1 MLREMVGRNLP
12 RVKEVNQFLIREK
25 IYRHGPV
32 SRIGIAESLSLTLP
46 TITTNVNRML
56 SDGLI
61 HEMEDTESRKKL
73 GRHTML
79 VDIAPDSRHYL
90 GIEIRRGFRTAVIV
104 DLRGNVLAKAS
115 DFSRINRYEDALENA
130 ASLAKGIMDEKNL
143 DVSGISSVGICAPGL
158 VDRDAGVLISLLGY
172 VWKDKPIVR
181 DFSDLTGFSM
191 DRIVVDN
198 NVIARA
204 FGLSLF
210 NHDILKD
217 ADSFA
222 YMYVSTGIGCPLL
235 RDVSEHFGVVVG
247 EGEVGHMV
255 MNPDGPVCACGNRG
269 CLGAYAS
276 EQHILDS
283 SVRAVAEGKAPVLSG
298 LCGGKTDAVTME
310 MVMEAMEKGDPDIHD
325 MIEEAV
331 RYLGLAIANI
341 DNFVKPGC
349 VVIESRFFGYGEF
362 RDLLMKWIDRN
373 LYRMSSINSR
383 FVFRPYDQFSG
394 ARGAAAVAVK
404 NDFES
409 EMKYGE

>member
-1 MLREMVGRNLP
+1 MQRELIGRNLP

-25 IYRHGPV
+25 IYRCGPV
-32 SRIGIAESLSLTLP
+32 SRINVAESLGLTLP
-46 TITTNVNRML
+46 TITTNVNKML

-61 HEMEDTESRKKL
+61 HEIEDKGSRKKL

-79 VDIAPDSRHYL
+79 VDIAPESRLYL

-104 DLRGNVLAKAS
+104 DLRGKVLASAS
-115 DFSRINRYEDALENA
+115 DFRRINGYEDALANA
-130 ASLAKGIMDEKNL
+130 AGLAK
-143 DVSGISSVGICAPGL
+143 DVMAERNVGVPDISSVGICAPGL
-158 VDRDAGVLISLLGY
+158 VDTEAGVLISLLGY

-181 DFSDLTGFSM
+181 DFSGLTGFSS
-191 DRIVVDN
+191 DIIVVDN

-204 FGLSLF
+204 FGLSMF
-210 NHDILKD
+210 NHDVIKD

-255 MNPDGPVCACGNRG
+255 MNPDGPLCACGNQG
-269 CLGAYAS
+269 CLGAYSS
-276 EQHILDS
+276 ELSILEG
-283 SVRAVAEGKAPVLSG
+283 SVKAVKEGRAPVLKD
-298 LCGGKTDAVTME
+298 LCAGNTENITME
-310 MVMEAMEKGDPDIHD
+310 LVMEAMEKGDSDIHD
-325 MIEEAV
+325 MLEEAV

-349 VVIESRFFGYGEF
+349 VVIESRYFGYEEY
-362 RDLLMKWIDRN
+362 RALLMKWIDRN
-373 LYRMSSINSR
+373 LYRRSSINSR

-394 ARGAAAVAVK
+394 ARGAAALAVK
-404 NDFES
+404 NGLES
-409 EMKYGE
+409 EM

>member
-1 MLREMVGRNLP
+1 MQRELIGRNLP

-25 IYRHGPV
+25 IYRRGPV
-32 SRIGIAESLSLTLP
+32 SRIGIAESLGLTLP

-61 HEMEDTESRKKL
+61 HEIEDKGSRKKL

-79 VDIAPDSRHYL
+79 VDIAPESRLYL

-104 DLRGNVLAKAS
+104 DLRGKVLASAS
-115 DFSRINRYEDALENA
+115 DFRMINGYEDALANA
-130 ASLAKGIMDEKNL
+130 AGLAK
-143 DVSGISSVGICAPGL
+143 DVMAERNVGVPDISSVGICAPGL
-158 VDRDAGVLISLLGY
+158 VDTEAGVLISLLGY

-181 DFSDLTGFSM
+181 DFSGLTGFSS
-191 DRIVVDN
+191 DIIVVDN

-204 FGLSLF
+204 FGLSMF
-210 NHDILKD
+210 NHDLIKD

-255 MNPDGPVCACGNRG
+255 MNPDGPLCACGNQG
-269 CLGAYAS
+269 CLGAYSS
-276 EQHILDS
+276 ELSILEG
-283 SVRAVAEGKAPVLSG
+283 SVKAVKEGRAPVLKD
-298 LCGGKTDAVTME
+298 LCAGNTESITME
-310 MVMEAMEKGDPDIHD
+310 LVMEAMKKGDSDIHD
-325 MIEEAV
+325 MLEEAV

-349 VVIESRFFGYGEF
+349 VVIESRYFGYEEY
-362 RDLLMKWIDRN
+362 RALLMKWIDRN
-373 LYRMSSINSR
+373 LYCRSNINSR

-394 ARGAAAVAVK
+394 ARGAAALAVK
-404 NDFES
+404 NDLES
-409 EMKYGE
+409 EM

>member
-1 MLREMVGRNLP
+1 MQRELMGRNLP

-25 IYRHGPV
+25 IYRRGPV
-32 SRIGIAESLSLTLP
+32 SRIGIAESLGLTLP

-61 HEMEDTESRKKL
+61 HEIEDKESRKKL

-79 VDIAPDSRHYL
+79 VDIAPESRLYL

-104 DLRGNVLAKAS
+104 DLRGKVLASAS
-115 DFSRINRYEDALENA
+115 DFRMINGYEDALANA
-130 ASLAKGIMDEKNL
+130 AGLAK
-143 DVSGISSVGICAPGL
+143 DVMAERNVGVPDISSVGICAPGL
-158 VDRDAGVLISLLGY
+158 VDTEAGVLISLLGY

-181 DFSDLTGFSM
+181 DFSGLSGFSS
-191 DRIVVDN
+191 DIIVVDN

-204 FGLSLF
+204 FGLSMF
-210 NHDILKD
+210 NHDLIKD

-255 MNPDGPVCACGNRG
+255 MNPDGPLCACGNQG
-269 CLGAYAS
+269 CLGAYSS
-276 EQHILDS
+276 ELSILEG
-283 SVRAVAEGKAPVLSG
+283 SVKAVKEGRAPVLKD
-298 LCGGKTDAVTME
+298 LCAGNTENITME
-310 MVMEAMEKGDPDIHD
+310 LVMEAMEKGDSDIHD
-325 MIEEAV
+325 MLEEAV

-349 VVIESRFFGYGEF
+349 VVIESRYFGYEEY
-362 RDLLMKWIDRN
+362 RALLMKWIDRN
-373 LYRMSSINSR
+373 LYRRSSINSR

-394 ARGAAAVAVK
+394 ASGAAALAVK
-404 NDFES
+404 NDLES
-409 EMKYGE
+409 EM

>member
-1 MLREMVGRNLP
+1 MQRELIGRNLP

-25 IYRHGPV
+25 IYRRGPV
-32 SRIGIAESLSLTLP
+32 SRIGIAESLGLTLP

-61 HEMEDTESRKKL
+61 HEIEDKGSRKKL

-79 VDIAPDSRHYL
+79 VDIAPEARLYL

-104 DLRGNVLAKAS
+104 DLRGKVLASAS
-115 DFSRINRYEDALENA
+115 DFRRINGYEDALANA
-130 ASLAKGIMDEKNL
+130 AGLAK
-143 DVSGISSVGICAPGL
+143 DVMAERNVGVPDISSVGICAPGL
-158 VDRDAGVLISLLGY
+158 VDTEAGVLISLLGY

-181 DFSDLTGFSM
+181 DFSGLTGFSS
-191 DRIVVDN
+191 DIIVVDN

-204 FGLSLF
+204 FGLSMF
-210 NHDILKD
+210 NHDLIKD

-255 MNPDGPVCACGNRG
+255 MNPDGPLCACGNQG
-269 CLGAYAS
+269 CLGAYSS
-276 EQHILDS
+276 ELSILEG
-283 SVRAVAEGKAPVLSG
+283 SVKAVKEGRAPVLKD
-298 LCGGKTDAVTME
+298 LCAGNTENITME
-310 MVMEAMEKGDPDIHD
+310 LVMEAMEKGDSDIHD
-325 MIEEAV
+325 MLEEAV

-349 VVIESRFFGYGEF
+349 VVIESRYFGYEEY
-362 RDLLMKWIDRN
+362 RALLMKWIDRN
-373 LYRMSSINSR
+373 LYRRSSINSR

-394 ARGAAAVAVK
+394 ASGAAALAVK
-404 NDFES
+404 NDLES
-409 EMKYGE
+409 EM